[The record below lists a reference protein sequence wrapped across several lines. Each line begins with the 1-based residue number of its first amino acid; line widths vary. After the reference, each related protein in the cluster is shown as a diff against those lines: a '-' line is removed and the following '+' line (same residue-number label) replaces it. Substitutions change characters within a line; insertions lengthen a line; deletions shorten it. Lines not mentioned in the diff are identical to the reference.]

1 MRSTLFFILCV
12 FLFSS
17 SFSSGENK
25 RPSSIPGFEPD
36 VPNLMQARDKV
47 YTGGQPTPEGM
58 QRLSALGIKL
68 IVNLR
73 PHDEKGARDESSEAA
88 AYGMK
93 YINIP
98 LTGASF
104 TREKI
109 HQFSEL
115 LKDQQNYPVYIHCKS
130 GNRVGGAWLV
140 HRVQQEGAEVSEA
153 IEEGKAIGLQPEL
166 EPIVLQL
173 LDQSNED

>member
-1 MRSTLFFILCV
+1 MKFLAGEVILVARCFMRSTLFFILCV

-17 SFSSGENK
+17 SFSSGENR
-25 RPSSIPGFEPD
+25 RPSSIPSFEPD

-47 YTGGQPTPEGM
+47 YTGGQPTTEGM

-93 YINIP
+93 YTDAVD
-98 LTGASF
+98 LSVGAQCHH
-104 TREKI
+104 R
-109 HQFSEL
+109 L
-115 LKDQQNYPVYIHCKS
+115 LPRS
-130 GNRVGGAWLV
+130 LAT
-140 HRVQQEGAEVSEA
+140 A
-153 IEEGKAIGLQPEL
+153 
-166 EPIVLQL
+166 
-173 LDQSNED
+173 